1 MAVLRIEHPVADFES
16 WRQAFEDDP
25 IGRERMNVRRY
36 TILRSLDDPGYVM
49 VDLEL
54 DSQEDAEQ
62 LRSALRE
69 LWGVVQPM
77 GLIGDQ
83 QARIAEVVDVREYR

>member
-1 MAVLRIEHPVADFES
+1 MAVLRIEHPVADFAA
-16 WRQAFEDDP
+16 WQQAFADDP
-25 IGRERMNVRRY
+25 VGREKMHVRRY
-36 TILRSLDDPGYVM
+36 TVLRSLDDPSYVM

-54 DSQEDAEQ
+54 DTAEDAAR
-62 LRSALRE
+62 LREALRE

-83 QARIAEVVDVREYR
+83 QARIAEVVEVVEY